1 MAVRDTSKKPYLQ
14 DEDEKIKI
22 GIDLPI
28 RRDSELDGFFATTS
42 TTIEAVKNNIRNLL
56 QTNEGER
63 FFQPNLGTEI
73 RDTLFEN
80 FSRQTVNIIED
91 QVRDTVRAFE
101 PRVGDVGVEVVAIP
115 DNNNFEVKVLFEI
128 RGLEVAPQ
136 SFTFILEPSR

>member
-1 MAVRDTSKKPYLQ
+1 MSITRKSRAFKDISLSFSPHPITK
-14 DEDEKIKI
+14 
-22 GIDLPI
+22 DLPVLI
-28 RRDSELDGFFATTS
+28 NERAIVRSA
-42 TTIEAVKNNIRNLL
+42 RNLVE
-56 QTNEGER
+56 TIPTER

-91 QVRDTVRAFE
+91 QVRDTIRAYE
-101 PRVGDVGVEVVAIP
+101 PRVGDVGVEVLAFP
-115 DNNNFEVKVLFEI
+115 DNNSFEVKVLFEI

>member
-1 MAVRDTSKKPYLQ
+1 MSITRKSRAFKDISLSFSPHPITK
-14 DEDEKIKI
+14 
-22 GIDLPI
+22 DLPI
-28 RRDSELDGFFATTS
+28 LINERAIVRS
-42 TTIEAVKNNIRNLL
+42 VRNLVE
-56 QTNEGER
+56 TIPTER

-91 QVRDTVRAFE
+91 QVRDTIRAFE

-136 SFTFILEPSR
+136 SITFILEPSR